1 MRTDTEWFRAFGIA
15 VDEPREDE
23 HRGRALFWILALPVL
38 FAIDWIVIKLVV
50 KGVVSWLT

>member
-1 MRTDTEWFRAFGIA
+1 MRTDAEWFRAFGIA

-23 HRGRALFWILALPVL
+23 HRGRALFWILALPML
-38 FAIDWIVIKLVV
+38 LAIDWIVIKLVV